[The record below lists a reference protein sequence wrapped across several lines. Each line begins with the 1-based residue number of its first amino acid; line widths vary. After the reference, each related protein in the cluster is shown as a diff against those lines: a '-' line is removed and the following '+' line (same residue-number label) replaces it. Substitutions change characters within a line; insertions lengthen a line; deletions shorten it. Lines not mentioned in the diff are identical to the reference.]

1 VGMAYF
7 HLLAAWSNQDMEQI
21 KKIISHDIKATLIND
36 ECEEIVM
43 DYDGLIGL
51 LQQRFESNQEWD
63 FEVIYNAQKSEY
75 SIVVVE
81 ITRENKRHEL
91 FEDKSLC
98 TFFFNKGAHDNNL
111 VRLDMVMGIK
121 HTI

>member
-1 VGMAYF
+1 MAYF
-7 HLLAAWSNQDMEQI
+7 HFLAAWSNQDIVQI
-21 KKIISHDIKATLIND
+21 KKIISHDIKATFINN

-43 DYDGLIGL
+43 DYDGLIDL
-51 LQQRFESNQEWD
+51 LQQRFESDQEWD
-63 FEVIYNAQKSEY
+63 FEVIYNAQKSES

-81 ITRENKRHEL
+81 ITRENNRHEL
-91 FEDKSLC
+91 IEDKALC
-98 TFFFNKGAHDNNL
+98 TLFFRKGAQFNNL